1 MPSGPKKRRAARR
14 KRYGTNA
21 AGHEEDEFDAV
32 NETGSKESQSVD
44 QIALKS
50 PPTVDSEHVEKSK
63 DVVVKEYDS
72 VRNNGNESVHDE
84 TVIHAPVMESVI
96 TMVDSS
102 DSVEKKEKESE
113 SEPVE
118 QILIQPSS
126 KETKGNEDGEG
137 ALDGSREMLS
147 GSFGKKE
154 KDSELE
160 PVDQTLI
167 QSSSKKTK
175 GNEYGVGEGA
185 FDGAMDMVSDS
196 VEKKEKDSEME
207 PVDQILYQA
216 SSKETEGN
224 EYGEGA
230 SDGAMEMVSD
240 SVGKKEKEFESEPVD
255 QIPIQ
260 ASSKETKGNEDGEG
274 ALDGAMEMIS
284 DSYGKKEKD
293 SELEPVDQILIQ
305 PSSKETKGN
314 EDGEGAL
321 DGTME
326 MIDHGFSVVKESEE
340 ISKEGVLQ
348 DPFEEPTQAIV
359 DPVDQLVPKSLP
371 LKEAQNP
378 SVPIESVSEVNVET
392 FIEDVQDSISK
403 LPESSSVVDV
413 SPDHEGE
420 SVEVG
425 ESASHVKDVVSVVK
439 NGGEEMST
447 EGVVEDTYEEQTESS
462 SREPEAILKTVDELV
477 LKKIRT
483 KEAQDSVSEV
493 DVDTLSFEDAEESFE
508 TPLGSPSVGYMS
520 QVIPLNEAQDPN
532 LEIES
537 VNEVNLQTSIK
548 DAQGS
553 FEELHG
559 SSSLVVAS
567 PVEGIVENEFADVGE
582 SAFHDSPHVGPVL
595 KEDKE
600 ISMESVLEEPSEEL
614 LGTSSYEPVI
624 KTVEE
629 AQDPSVPTEAVI
641 EENVETHSKDAKDS
655 FEQPVRSVSLK
666 DVSLVEGVVQGS
678 ECAIGECACDYP
690 LINHVG
696 SSEGEKMSM
705 KGVCQDP
712 SEEPTGNF
720 SHEAEEMVDRID
732 QLIMKATSLKET
744 QDPFVPA
751 VSLNEVDVVTS
762 SKDDQDSYKEP
773 LKSLS
778 QEDLSPIEAFVK
790 SDGNGNEPIGL
801 SSHEQEDDVA
811 DSAHFG
817 SPVMVNHVSD
827 LKEDDEMSSG
837 GSLDELQ
844 AIQKTVDES
853 VSEANVET
861 SLKDAQEYS
870 FKNAFGSS
878 FVVKGNEYDE
888 VGENERLGPFVLGM
902 EDDEDMSID
911 GVLEEPIEEP
921 IVKTVDQSI
930 LKEAQ
935 ETYVQGESAIEV
947 NVETSLKEIEDSFN
961 EPPGSSF
968 PGYLS
973 TDEGVVEGKE
983 SLKDHESA
991 TMVNHVELV
1000 MEETKEMSI
1009 EGVLE
1014 TPFEE
1019 IIGHSSND
1027 QPEVTVKTFDQ
1038 YVLKEAQDPS
1048 SPTGSVID
1056 VLPIEGVVQG
1066 NEIAEVSQSSFHVVS
1081 DLKDDGEMSM
1091 ESVLEDPVEDP
1102 TEDSLDELQEVVK
1115 TVDQLHLKGLHF
1127 EEVHDPLVIDVN
1139 QETSSE
1145 DSQDSFETPPGS
1157 PYVGHVSLVEGL
1169 ANESIGRS
1177 YEPQV
1182 MVKTVDESDA
1192 NVIPLKGAEDTSVS
1206 TESFI
1211 EANIETFLND
1221 AKDTSIESLRR
1232 FSHDDVSSMEGVIEG
1247 KEGDEV
1253 GESEFHGAHVMVN
1266 HVMSIS
1272 NDEKEVSMEH
1282 DHVVSVE
1289 EGEKMFLEGVHQY
1302 PFEEPIGDFSHEPQD
1317 MDKVVDQDPLEK
1329 DEPVI
1334 EVNVETSLKDVQDS
1348 IKEPN
1353 LLGDVSL
1360 AESNA
1365 EGKDYATGG
1374 ESEEMVNHV
1383 GSIMMENEEMSIKG
1397 VVEEPF
1403 EEIIGLPSHEREV
1416 MVKTFDQSIL
1426 NEAQDP
1432 YLPAKPIIEVNVK
1445 TSVKDSQDSLKEPL
1459 DDVSPLKDV
1468 AQENE
1473 FDEVVKEDEE
1483 MSIEGVLQD
1492 TLKEPTESSSHDL
1505 EATVKT
1511 VDQLDLNVTPLK
1523 ETQLSLLV
1531 ESAIEVKEEKSI
1543 EDAQDLLKEPLGS
1556 SSLVDGS
1563 HVEGVVE
1570 ENECVEVG
1578 EIASHGSPEMI
1589 NHVVS
1594 VKEDVELSM
1603 EGNLQDP
1610 FEEPTGNSLHESQ
1623 AIEKTDDQSVLN
1635 GLHLKEGQDP
1645 SVRVDS
1651 VNKVNVDTSFE
1662 DAQDSFETPLGRPS
1676 VGHMSSHEPHVSV
1689 KQVDDQVGLKVI
1701 PMEETQEPSL
1711 ETVTEV
1717 NIETLLDAKET
1728 SIDSSG
1734 SFSNAD
1740 MSSMKGVVQG
1750 NEYDEVGEIERSF
1763 PSEAVSMEGVHVL
1776 EESFKEPIEHSSDE
1790 LQTMVKVLE
1799 QSDQDPPFVPEKEYG
1814 ESGGNATIVNHV
1826 ESLKENEDLSL
1837 EDVLEKPFE
1846 MPVGDSSHEQEAMV
1860 NTIDRSFIEVN
1871 VERSFK
1877 DAQDYVP
1884 MDNPSRFD
1892 VFPVVDT
1899 SFEDAQDSFKTPLG
1913 SPSVGHMSS
1922 HEPHVMFKPVD
1933 DQVGLKVIPME
1944 ENQEPYLETV
1954 TDVNIETLLDAKEA
1968 SINSL
1973 GSFSMADVSS
1983 MEGVVQG
1990 NEYDEVGEI
1999 ERSFPG
2005 EAVSMEGVRV
2015 LEESFKEP
2023 IGPSSDELQTMVKV
2037 LEQSDQ
2043 DPPFVPE
2050 YGESDENA
2058 TIVNHVESLK
2068 ENEDLSIE
2076 DVLEKPFEKP
2086 VGDSSHEQEAMV
2098 NTIDESFIEVN
2109 VERSF
2114 KDAQDYVP
2122 MESPSRFDVFPV
2134 EGIAEENEFEKLESA
2149 SYVSQVM
2156 VNHRSSSVVN
2166 VSHVSQRTGQRS
2178 EMVGLVRTL
2187 LEEIRRIRAFYEEG
2201 LRQTTQIHMHMSQVL
2216 EKFDSDELT

>member
-44 QIALKS
+44 QVALKS

-63 DVVVKEYDS
+63 DVVVVNEYDS
-72 VRNNGNESVHDE
+72 VRNNGKESVHDE
-84 TVIHAPVMESVI
+84 TVIHAPVMESVK

-102 DSVEKKEKESE
+102 DSVGKKERESE

-126 KETKGNEDGEG
+126 KETKGNEDGE
-137 ALDGSREMLS
+137 
-147 GSFGKKE
+147 
-154 KDSELE
+154 
-160 PVDQTLI
+160 
-167 QSSSKKTK
+167 
-175 GNEYGVGEGA
+175 VGE
-185 FDGAMDMVSDS
+185 
-196 VEKKEKDSEME
+196 
-207 PVDQILYQA
+207 
-216 SSKETEGN
+216 
-224 EYGEGA
+224 
-230 SDGAMEMVSD
+230 GAMEMVSD
-240 SVGKKEKEFESEPVD
+240 SVGKKEKDTESKPVD
-255 QIPIQ
+255 QILTQASSKETKENEDGEGATEMVSDSIGKKEKESELKPVIQILIQASSKETKGNDYGEVGEGAFDGAMEMVSDSVGNKEKESESEPLDQILIQ

-274 ALDGAMEMIS
+274 ALNGAMEMAS
-284 DSYGKKEKD
+284 DSFGKIEKD
-293 SELEPVDQILIQ
+293 SEMESVDQILIQ
-305 PSSKETKGN
+305 AGTKETNGN
-314 EDGEGAL
+314 EYGEVDEGAF
-321 DGTME
+321 DGTMK
-326 MIDHGFSVVKESEE
+326 MADHGFSVVKEGEE

-371 LKEAQNP
+371 LKEAQDP
-378 SVPIESVSEVNVET
+378 SESIESVSEVNEET
-392 FIEDVQDSISK
+392 FIEDVQDSFK
-403 LPESSSVVDV
+403 KPPESSSVVDV

-425 ESASHVKDVVSVVK
+425 ESASHFKDVVSVVK
-439 NGGEEMST
+439 NEGEEMST

-537 VNEVNLQTSIK
+537 VNEVNLQTSIN

-559 SSSLVVAS
+559 SSSLVVVP
-567 PVEGIVENEFADVGE
+567 PVEGVVENEVADVAE
-582 SAFHDSPHVGPVL
+582 SAFHDSPHVDPVL

-614 LGTSSYEPVI
+614 LGTSSHEPVI
-624 KTVEE
+624 KTLEE
-629 AQDPSVPTEAVI
+629 AHESVI
-641 EENVETHSKDAKDS
+641 EENVETYSKDAKDS
-655 FEQPVRSVSLK
+655 FEEPARILSLK
-666 DVSLVEGVVQGS
+666 DVSLVEGVVQGN
-678 ECAIGECACDYP
+678 ECGVGECACDYP
-690 LINHVG
+690 LINHVVL
-696 SSEGEKMSM
+696 EGEKMSM
-705 KGVCQDP
+705 EGVCQDH
-712 SEEPTGNF
+712 SKEPTGIF

-751 VSLNEVDVVTS
+751 ASLNEVDVVTS

-773 LKSLS
+773 LESLS
-778 QEDLSPIEAFVK
+778 QEDPSPIEAFVK

-801 SSHEQEDDVA
+801 SSHEQEDDVG
-811 DSAHFG
+811 DSAYFG
-817 SPVMVNHVSD
+817 SPVMVNHVSE

-837 GSLDELQ
+837 GSSDELQ
-844 AIQKTVDES
+844 AIDKTTDEL

-870 FKNAFGSS
+870 FKNAFESS

-888 VGENERLGPFVLGM
+888 VGENARLGPFVLGM
-902 EDDEDMSID
+902 EDDEDMSTD
-911 GVLEEPIEEP
+911 GVLEVPIEEP
-921 IVKTVDQSI
+921 IVKTGDQSI

-947 NVETSLKEIEDSFN
+947 NVETSLKEIQDSFN
-961 EPPGSSF
+961 EPLGSSF

-1000 MEETKEMSI
+1000 MEENEEMSI

-1014 TPFEE
+1014 SPFEE
-1019 IIGHSSND
+1019 IIGHLSNN

-1048 SPTGSVID
+1048 SPTESVID

-1066 NEIAEVSQSSFHVVS
+1066 NEIAEVNQSSFHVVS
-1081 DLKDDGEMSM
+1081 DLKDDGEMSI
-1091 ESVLEDPVEDP
+1091 ESVLEDPLEDP
-1102 TEDSLDELQEVVK
+1102 TKDSLDELQEVVK
-1115 TVDQLHLKGLHF
+1115 TIDQLHLKRLHF
-1127 EEVHDPLVIDVN
+1127 EEVHDPSVIDVN

-1157 PYVGHVSLVEGL
+1157 PYLGHVSLVEGL
-1169 ANESIGRS
+1169 ANESIERS

-1182 MVKTVDESDA
+1182 TVKTLDDSDA
-1192 NVIPLKGAEDTSVS
+1192 NVIPLEGVEDTSVS

-1211 EANIETFLND
+1211 EANVETSLKD
-1221 AKDTSIESLRR
+1221 DKDTSSESLGR
-1232 FSHDDVSSMEGVIEG
+1232 FSHDDVPSMEGVIE
-1247 KEGDEV
+1247 KNEGVEV

-1266 HVMSIS
+1266 HVVSIS
-1272 NDEKEVSMEH
+1272 KDEKGVSMEH
-1282 DHVVSVE
+1282 DHVVSFE
-1289 EGEKMFLEGVHQY
+1289 QMSLEGVNQD
-1302 PFEEPIGDFSHEPQD
+1302 PFEEPTGDSSHEPQE
-1317 MDKVVDQDPLEK
+1317 MVEVVDQDPLEK

-1334 EVNVETSLKDVQDS
+1334 EVNVETSLKDAQDS
-1348 IKEPN
+1348 FKEPTF
-1353 LLGDVSL
+1353 LVEVSPV
-1360 AESNA
+1360 ESNV
-1365 EGKDYATGG
+1365 EGKEYATGG
-1374 ESEEMVNHV
+1374 ESVE
-1383 GSIMMENEEMSIKG
+1383 MMENEEVSIKG
-1397 VVEEPF
+1397 VLEEPF
-1403 EEIIGLPSHEREV
+1403 EEITELSSHEREV
-1416 MVKTFDQSIL
+1416 MVKTVDQIVL
-1426 NEAQDP
+1426 KDTPLKEAQDAS
-1432 YLPAKPIIEVNVK
+1432 LPAEPIIEVNVK

-1459 DDVSPLKDV
+1459 DDASSPKGIT
-1468 AQENE
+1468 QGNE
-1473 FDEVVKEDEE
+1473 FDEVGDNACNVVSVVNEGEE
-1483 MSIEGVLQD
+1483 KSIEDVLQD
-1492 TLKEPTESSSHDL
+1492 NLKEPIESSSHNL
-1505 EATVKT
+1505 EATVKS
-1511 VDQLDLNVTPLK
+1511 VDQLDLKVTPLE
-1523 ETQLSLLV
+1523 ETQLSLPV
-1531 ESAIEVKEEKSI
+1531 ESAIEVKEEKSL

-1556 SSLVDGS
+1556 SSLVDVS

-1570 ENECVEVG
+1570 ENDSNEHVEVG

-1589 NHVVS
+1589 NNVV
-1594 VKEDVELSM
+1594 VLLKEDGELSM

-1610 FEEPTGNSLHESQ
+1610 FEEPNRHSLHESQ
-1623 AIEKTDDQSVLN
+1623 AMVKTDDQSVLN

-1662 DAQDSFETPLGRPS
+1662 DAQDSFETPLGSPS
-1676 VGHMSSHEPHVSV
+1676 VGHMSSHEPHVMF
-1689 KQVDDQVGLKVI
+1689 KPVDDQVGLKVI

-1717 NIETLLDAKET
+1717 NIERLLDAKEA
-1728 SIDSSG
+1728 SIDSLG
-1734 SFSNAD
+1734 SFSMAD
-1740 MSSMKGVVQG
+1740 VSSMEGVVQG
-1750 NEYDEVGEIERSF
+1750 NEYDEVGEIKRSF
-1763 PSEAVSMEGVHVL
+1763 PGEAVSMEGVHVL
-1776 EESFKEPIEHSSDE
+1776 EKSFKEPIGPSSGE

-1799 QSDQDPPFVPEKEYG
+1799 KSDQDPPFVPEKEYG

-1846 MPVGDSSHEQEAMV
+1846 
-1860 NTIDRSFIEVN
+1860 
-1871 VERSFK
+1871 
-1877 DAQDYVP
+1877 
-1884 MDNPSRFD
+1884 
-1892 VFPVVDT
+1892 
-1899 SFEDAQDSFKTPLG
+1899 
-1913 SPSVGHMSS
+1913 
-1922 HEPHVMFKPVD
+1922 
-1933 DQVGLKVIPME
+1933 
-1944 ENQEPYLETV
+1944 
-1954 TDVNIETLLDAKEA
+1954 
-1968 SINSL
+1968 
-1973 GSFSMADVSS
+1973 
-1983 MEGVVQG
+1983 
-1990 NEYDEVGEI
+1990 
-1999 ERSFPG
+1999 
-2005 EAVSMEGVRV
+2005 
-2015 LEESFKEP
+2015 
-2023 IGPSSDELQTMVKV
+2023 
-2037 LEQSDQ
+2037 
-2043 DPPFVPE
+2043 
-2050 YGESDENA
+2050 
-2058 TIVNHVESLK
+2058 
-2068 ENEDLSIE
+2068 
-2076 DVLEKPFEKP
+2076 KP

-2098 NTIDESFIEVN
+2098 NTIDGSFIEVN

-2134 EGIAEENEFEKLESA
+2134 EGIAEENEFEKLETA

-2156 VNHRSSSVVN
+2156 VNHQSSSVVN
-2166 VSHVSQRTGQRS
+2166 VSHVGERTGQRS